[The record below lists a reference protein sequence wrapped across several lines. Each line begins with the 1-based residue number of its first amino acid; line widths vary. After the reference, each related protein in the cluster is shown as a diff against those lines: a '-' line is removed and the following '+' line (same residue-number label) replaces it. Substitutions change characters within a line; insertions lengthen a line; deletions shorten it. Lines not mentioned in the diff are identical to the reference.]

1 MVQTQ
6 LCLTKPQGLLV
17 QFQGLW
23 VSAQDAIIVGQPHHA
38 PNRVGVIGAELRLP
52 QYVHVRRLKEYTA
65 AKAPADL
72 AGIGQVL
79 PRFGHFA
86 TGMLIPNLLAEDP
99 DEQLLEG
106 VTACS
111 YAGKEVVGDKQ
122 AYHLR
127 FKQGDFDWEA
137 WVAAEGKPLVLKVT
151 MTGRTDT
158 GTFVTE
164 EMYDNWKVNQTPGND
179 AFRFTA
185 PADVKQVKAF
195 GKCS

>member
-1 MVQTQ
+1 VVCDGKT
-6 LCLTKPQGLLV
+6 L
-17 QFQGLW
+17 
-23 VSAQDAIIVGQPHHA
+23 
-38 PNRVGVIGAELRLP
+38 
-52 QYVHVRRLKEYTA
+52 YVHARRLKEYTA

-72 AGIGQVL
+72 TGIGQVL

-99 DEQLLEG
+99 DDQLLDG

-111 YAGKEVVGDKQ
+111 YTGKEAVGDKQ
-122 AYHLR
+122 AHHLR

-137 WVAAEGKPLVLKVT
+137 WVLKVT

-158 GTFVTE
+158 GTFVTRE
-164 EMYDNWKVNQTPGND
+164 LYDNWKVNQPPGND
-179 AFRFTA
+179 AFRITA

-195 GKCS
+195 GKRS